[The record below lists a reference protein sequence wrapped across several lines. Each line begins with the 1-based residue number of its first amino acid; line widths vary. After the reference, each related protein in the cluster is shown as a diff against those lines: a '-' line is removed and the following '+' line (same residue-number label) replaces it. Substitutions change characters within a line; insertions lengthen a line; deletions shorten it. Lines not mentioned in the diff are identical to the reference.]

1 MKVVL
6 LSNDDLKWG
15 AGRAAYRLH
24 QGLRKLEVDSHLLV
38 QTKLSEDETVIAP
51 TSAIAKTLA
60 KVRPTLNS
68 FPLKLIPSLIRWSIP
83 LSGYPIA

>member
-38 QTKLSEDETVIAP
+38 QTKLSEDETVIV
-51 TSAIAKTLA
+51 I
-60 KVRPTLNS
+60 
-68 FPLKLIPSLIRWSIP
+68 
-83 LSGYPIA
+83 